1 MATQSLQDMMIEE
14 LRDLYDAEKQLTKAI
29 PKMVKAAAD
38 PELKAG
44 FSEHLEQTKN
54 QVTRLEQCFE
64 KLSIKAR
71 SKPCSGMKGIV
82 EEGKEQMEQ
91 DLSDSLMDVGL
102 VGAARRVE
110 HYEMAA
116 YETTIAIAKALGHG
130 EIVSLLTESL
140 TEEEQTDRKL
150 SIAGKM
156 LLRTAASGQSAE
168 AKAPKVKRAG

>member
-1 MATQSLQDMMIEE
+1 MATQSLQDMLIEE

-38 PELKAG
+38 PVLKAG
-44 FSEHLEQTKN
+44 FSEHLEQTRN
-54 QVTRLEQCFE
+54 QVTRIEQCFE
-64 KLSIKAR
+64 KLGVKPR
-71 SKPCSGMKGIV
+71 GKPCSGMKGIV

-91 DLSDSLMDVGL
+91 DLSESLMDVAL

-116 YETTIAIAKALGHG
+116 YDATIAMAKALGQS
-130 EIVSLLTESL
+130 EIAMLLNETL

-150 SIAGKM
+150 SIAGKT
-156 LLRTAASGQSAE
+156 LLRTAASEKPAE
-168 AKAPKVKRAG
+168 APRAKRAT